1 MAESRSA
8 PAGSAPERLHGN
20 PGAGALASR
29 EARCPDPGP
38 ARRKGAQMER
48 ESATGRFV
56 RLAVPKA
63 IPFRR
68 TGHLPSRYGRQSIPP
83 SRRSLPRSGMRPKE
97 PGTKRAG
104 ISDGA
109 HRTIRCGKG
118 NLETRSRSPTV
129 AYGRQSLPPS
139 LSSLPRS
146 GMRPKELGTKRAGIS
161 DRAHRAIR
169 CGKGNPSSLS
179 AAPGVSHGAYRVNS
193 AGRLWLSS
201 SQHSTNRPERSAS
214 APQSIIAA
222 LRMHTIVA
230 CAGFS
235 LRLRMRWG
243 ISQR

>member
-1 MAESRSA
+1 MTESRSA

-38 ARRKGAQMER
+38 ARRKGAQMEP
-48 ESATGRFV
+48 ESATGRLV

-68 TGHLPSRYGRQSIPP
+68 TGHLPSRYGRQSLPP

-118 NLETRSRSPTV
+118 N
-129 AYGRQSLPPS
+129 
-139 LSSLPRS
+139 
-146 GMRPKELGTKRAGIS
+146 
-161 DRAHRAIR
+161 
-169 CGKGNPSSLS
+169 PSSLCV
-179 AAPGVSHGAYRVNS
+179 APGVSHGAYRVNS

-201 SQHSTNRPERSAS
+201 AHRSANPPERSAS